1 MTSLY
6 HHISHVCKREPRYY
20 PTISASDRQVEM
32 KRLNIIMTGPRIYI
46 QAGTSLY
53 LLGVNANRCLWLAPE
68 STSRLALLCTYW
80 EWMQTDAYDWPQNL
94 HPGWHFFVLTGSE
107 CKLMLMTGPRIYIQ
121 AGTSLYLLGVK
132 ANRCLW
138 LAPESTSRLAL
149 LCTYWEWMQTDA
161 YDWPQNL
168 HPGWH
173 FFVLTGSECKPM
185 LMTGP
190 RIYIQAGTS
199 LYLLGVNANGCL
211 WLAPESTSRLALL
224 CTYWEW
230 KQTDA
235 YDWPQ
240 NLHPGWHFFVLTG
253 SECKPMLMTGPRI
266 YIQAGTSLYLL
277 GVNANRCLWLAPE
290 STSRP
295 ALLCTYWE
303 WMQTDAYDWPQNLN
317 PGRQFFV
324 LTGSECKPMLMTG
337 PRIYIQAGT
346 SLYLLGVNA
355 NRCLWLAPESTSRL
369 ALLCT
374 YWEWMQ
380 TDAYDWPQNLHPGRQ
395 FFVLAGSECK
405 PMLMTGPRI

>member
-1 MTSLY
+1 
-6 HHISHVCKREPRYY
+6 
-20 PTISASDRQVEM
+20 
-32 KRLNIIMTGPRIYI
+32 MTGPRIYI

-68 STSRLALLCTYW
+68 STSR
-80 EWMQTDAYDWPQNL
+80 P
-94 HPGWHFFVLTGSE
+94 
-107 CKLMLMTGPRIYIQ
+107 
-121 AGTSLYLLGVK
+121 
-132 ANRCLW
+132 
-138 LAPESTSRLAL
+138 AL

-199 LYLLGVNANGCL
+199 LYLLGVNANRCL
-211 WLAPESTSRLALL
+211 RLAPESTSRLALL

-230 KQTDA
+230 MQTDA
-235 YDWPQ
+235 YDWSQ
-240 NLHPGWHFFVLTG
+240 NLHPDRHFFVLTG

-290 STSRP
+290 SKSRP

-303 WMQTDAYDWPQNLN
+303 WMQTDAYDWPQNLH
-317 PGRQFFV
+317 PGRHFFV

-337 PRIYIQAGT
+337 PIIYIQAGT

-380 TDAYDWPQNLHPGRQ
+380 TDAYDWPHNLHPGWH
-395 FFVLAGSECK
+395 FFVLTGSECK
-405 PMLMTGPRI
+405 PMLMTGPRIYIQAGTSLYLVGWMQTDAYDWLQNLHPGWHFFVLSGMNANRCSWLAPESTSRLALLCT